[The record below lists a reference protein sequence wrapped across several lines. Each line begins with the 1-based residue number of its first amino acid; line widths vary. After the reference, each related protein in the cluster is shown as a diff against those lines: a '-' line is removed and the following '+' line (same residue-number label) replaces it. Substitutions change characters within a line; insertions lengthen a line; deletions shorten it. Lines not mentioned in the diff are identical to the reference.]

1 MIYETIYIRKM
12 SGYYRLLIRRLVNLV
27 IVLFLV
33 LVLTVSLLGE
43 TMDEVLLD
51 NIRQEVIGS
60 LIEGDIK
67 FRDPE
72 ARKAYI
78 DQQVELR
85 TKTLGLD
92 EPWYSPKRFLNTV
105 FKVMMLDLG
114 RSHFFTSNDGS
125 PEVQDIIAERVPRT
139 IMLFTSA
146 TVITFIFGLYLGPY
160 LAERYGKT
168 IDKANVFVSMFS
180 NSLPT
185 FWVGMIMIYLFAFIV
200 PIFPARSTPTSSP
213 LEPFYF
219 VDLLYHMALPLITL
233 VILSIAVQSYFVRLF
248 VVNILDEDF
257 IKAKRAIG
265 IPKKKI
271 LYSHALRNA
280 APPLLNSIIIGLAAS
295 FGGALLVE
303 TVFDWPGIGSLFY
316 EAITV
321 FDAPVIIG
329 LVYVSTILYIAAVF
343 ITDLAY
349 SVFDPRVKA
358 IS

>member
-1 MIYETIYIRKM
+1 MA
-12 SGYYRLLIRRLVNLV
+12 GFYRVLIRRSINLV

-43 TMDEVLLD
+43 TMDKILTD

-60 LIEGDIK
+60 VVDSKIK
-67 FRDPE
+67 FQD
-72 ARKAYI
+72 AKAQQAYM
-78 DQQVELR
+78 DQQIKLR
-85 TKTLGLD
+85 IKNLGLD
-92 EPWYSPKRFLNTV
+92 EPWYSPKRFLNTI
-105 FKVMMLDLG
+105 FKVMTLDLG
-114 RSHFFTSNDGS
+114 RSYFSTSDSGS
-125 PEVQDIIAERVPRT
+125 PEVIDIIAERVPRT
-139 IMLFTSA
+139 LLLFTSA
-146 TVITFIFGLYLGPY
+146 TVITFVFGLYLGPY

-168 IDKANVFVSMFS
+168 VDKTNVFVSMFS

-200 PIFPARSTPTSSP
+200 PIFPARSTPSSSP
-213 LEPFYF
+213 SDPFYI

-233 VILSIAVQSYFVRLF
+233 VVLSIAVQSYFVRLF

-265 IPKKKI
+265 VPKKKI

-280 APPLLNSIIIGLAAS
+280 APPLLNSIIIGLASS

-303 TVFDWPGIGSLFY
+303 TVFDWPGIGRLFY

-321 FDAPVIIG
+321 FDTPIIIG
-329 LVYVSTILYIAAVF
+329 LVYVSTLIYIAAVF
-343 ITDLAY
+343 LTDLAY
-349 SVFDPRVKA
+349 SFFDPRVKA

>member
-1 MIYETIYIRKM
+1 MA
-12 SGYYRLLIRRLVNLV
+12 GFYRLLVRRSINLL

-33 LVLTVSLLGE
+33 LVLTVALLGE
-43 TMDEVLLD
+43 TMDKILTD
-51 NIRQEVIGS
+51 NIRQQVIGS
-60 LIEGDIK
+60 LIESKIK
-67 FRDPE
+67 FPNAE
-72 ARKAYI
+72 ARQAYM
-78 DQQVELR
+78 DQQIELQIR
-85 TKTLGLD
+85 NLGLD
-92 EPWYSPKRFLNTV
+92 EPWYSPKRFSNTIL
-105 FKVMMLDLG
+105 KVLMLDLG
-114 RSHFFTSNDGS
+114 RSYFFTNDNGS
-125 PEVQDIIAERVPRT
+125 PEVKDIIAERVPLT
-139 IMLFTSA
+139 LLLFTSA

-180 NSLPT
+180 SSLPT

-200 PIFPARSTPTSSP
+200 PIFPARSTPQSSP
-213 LEPFYF
+213 SDPLYII
-219 VDLLYHMALPLITL
+219 DLLYHMALPLITL

-257 IKAKRAIG
+257 IRAKRAIG
-265 IPKKKI
+265 VPRKKI

-316 EAITV
+316 QAITV
-321 FDAPVIIG
+321 FDVPIIIG
-329 LVYVSTILYIAAVF
+329 LVYVSTMIYIAAVF
-343 ITDLAY
+343 LTDLAY
-349 SVFDPRVKA
+349 SAFDPRVKA